1 MTVRASATQFAHP
14 RYWPTWLAV
23 GLLRACALLPYR
35 PMMVLG
41 RLLGRMALRFA
52 RDRAHVV
59 EANLRL
65 CFPALDPAAI
75 QALARRHAEALGMAV
90 MDFAIAW
97 WWSDDRLYAVAE
109 ISGREHLEQAMANGK
124 GAIFLT
130 AHFTS
135 IEISGRLLA
144 DMCPALPMYR
154 PNNNALLE
162 WVMVRNRERH
172 VEQTIPRQDVRLM
185 IRTLKQGKGVWFA
198 PDQNFGAKGHVFAP
212 FFGVP
217 TSSNTSLSR
226 FAGMTGAAVVP
237 FVVLRKPSGGY
248 LMKIKPALQAFPSDD
263 DVVDATRYN
272 AIIEDWVREAPEQYN
287 WIHRRFKKRPPG
299 EPSAYHP

>member
-1 MTVRASATQFAHP
+1 
-14 RYWPTWLAV
+14 
-23 GLLRACALLPYR
+23 
-35 PMMVLG
+35 
-41 RLLGRMALRFA
+41 
-52 RDRAHVV
+52 
-59 EANLRL
+59 
-65 CFPALDPAAI
+65 
-75 QALARRHAEALGMAV
+75 
-90 MDFAIAW
+90 
-97 WWSDDRLYAVAE
+97 
-109 ISGREHLEQAMANGK
+109 
-124 GAIFLT
+124 
-130 AHFTS
+130 
-135 IEISGRLLA
+135 
-144 DMCPALPMYR
+144 
-154 PNNNALLE
+154 
-162 WVMVRNRERH
+162 MVRNRERH

-248 LMKIKPALQAFPSDD
+248 LMKIKPALQGFPSDD